1 MGFWSEEADE
11 VSPLYTVRNTAALAT
26 RTPLL
31 LSPDNSFSSF
41 LHLHLHRSTFN
52 LVCRT
57 MLTSRTAARL
67 GCWRGARLPRVRYLH
82 DLHKH
87 PQSRFL
93 QVSEEVRDAV
103 ATGKPVVALETTIY
117 THGMS

>member
-1 MGFWSEEADE
+1 M
-11 VSPLYTVRNTAALAT
+11 LA
-26 RTPLL
+26 
-31 LSPDNSFSSF
+31 
-41 LHLHLHRSTFN
+41 
-52 LVCRT
+52 
-57 MLTSRTAARL
+57 SRTATRL
-67 GCWRGARLPRVRYLH
+67 GCWRGARLPRARYLH

-117 THGMS
+117 THGVSSNLLLSYGLRLHTLSLVSYLIRHQASHILRT